1 MACEEYNVNEVN
13 EAIEGRITANGKQA
27 MEQLTALVK
36 KDAEKEFGM
45 GDVDKQLLNS
55 FLQQLEA

>member
-1 MACEEYNVNEVN
+1 MN